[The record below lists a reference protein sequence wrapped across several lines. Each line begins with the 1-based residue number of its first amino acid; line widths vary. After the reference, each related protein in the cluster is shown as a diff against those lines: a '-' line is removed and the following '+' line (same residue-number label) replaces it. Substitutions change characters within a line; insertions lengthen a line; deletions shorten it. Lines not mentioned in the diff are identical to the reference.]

1 MCFGT
6 IAAMRRLSVSC
17 AVGAAVNLR
26 QEDAMKKLLGTAAL
40 LAAGLLGPSGAAS
53 AASLPDAASIGASAT
68 SQVERV
74 DFSPFRHCHGPRW
87 DRRCHGGTIFFRDRD
102 RRDRDGYRH
111 RGRERDRYDRR
122 DRDRGQGDDD
132 N

>member
-6 IAAMRRLSVSC
+6 IAGTRRLPVSC
-17 AVGAAVNLR
+17 AVDAAVNLQ

-40 LAAGLLGPSGAAS
+40 LATGLLGLSGAAS
-53 AASLPDAASIGASAT
+53 AASLPDAASIRASAT
-68 SQVERV
+68 NQVERV

-87 DRRCHGGTIFFRDRD
+87 DRRCHGGGIFFRDRD
-102 RRDRDGYRH
+102 RRDRDGYRN
-111 RGRERDRYDRR
+111 RGRDRYDRR
-122 DRDRGQGDDD
+122 DRDRDRGDDD